1 MQAVEIALTLLLFCF
16 VCLQFALFVSV
27 INLPKPTRIFMDD
40 DILPYIS
47 ILIAAR
53 NEEVNII
60 NCLKSIELI
69 DYPKNKL
76 EIIIGNDQSTDKTAE
91 LIEAFTKN
99 KFYFK
104 IINIASNLG
113 NAKAKANVLA
123 HLFKECN
130 GEIIFV
136 TDADIKVKS
145 SWIKSILP
153 YFKNP
158 EVGIV
163 SGTTVV
169 NGNSLFAKMQGIDW
183 LYFSGLLTAFDN
195 LGLKSTAVGNNMAV
209 RKSAYQSTGG
219 YESFEFSVTEDL
231 ALFTAIVQKDFKAI
245 NLLETNNLNF
255 SKPQISFK
263 NFFHQRKRWLIGA
276 QDLNLKWKFLFA
288 LMGLFY
294 PALFILIFYS
304 FKNVVAILLI
314 KFLIQTSISLI
325 VSKRLQIKT
334 SFFHLFLFEVYSLL
348 STFAISIFYV
358 LPIKMIWKERN
369 Y

>member
-1 MQAVEIALTLLLFCF
+1 MEIAVTLLLFCF

-27 INLPKPTRIFMDD
+27 LNLPKPTLIFIDD
-40 DILPYIS
+40 NSLPSIS

-53 NEEVNII
+53 NEEENII
-60 NCLKSIELI
+60 NCLKSLELL

-76 EIIIGNDQSTDKTAE
+76 EILIGNDQSTDRTAE
-91 LIEAFTKN
+91 LLAEFTQN
-99 KFYFK
+99 KYYFK
-104 IINIASNLG
+104 TIEITENLG

-123 HLFKECN
+123 HLFN
-130 GEIIFV
+130 QSTGQIIFI
-136 TDADIKVKS
+136 TDADIQVKPT
-145 SWIKSILP
+145 WVKSILP
-153 YFKNP
+153 YFSNP
-158 EVGIV
+158 NVGIV

-169 NGNSLFAKMQGIDW
+169 KGKTLFQKMQSIDW

-209 RKSAYQSTGG
+209 TQKAYLATGG
-219 YESFEFSVTEDL
+219 YPCFNFSVTEDL
-231 ALFTAIVQKDFKAI
+231 ALFTAITKQGFTAI

-255 SKPQISFK
+255 SKAQISFK
-263 NFFHQRKRWLIGA
+263 NFLHQRKRWLIGA
-276 QDLNLKWKFLFA
+276 QDLNIKWKILFA

-294 PALFILIFYS
+294 PCLIVLLFFSYKNAIAL
-304 FKNVVAILLI
+304 LLC
-314 KFLIQTSISLI
+314 KFLIQTGISLL

-334 SFFHLFLFEVYSLL
+334 SIFYLIFFEIYSII
-348 STFAISIFYV
+348 STFAISVFYA

>member
-1 MQAVEIALTLLLFCF
+1 MQVVEIALTLLLFCF

-27 INLPKPTRIFMDD
+27 LNLPKPTLFFMDD
-40 DILPYIS
+40 DSLPAIS

-53 NEEVNII
+53 NEEENII

-91 LIEAFTKN
+91 LIKEFTKDKN
-99 KFYFK
+99 YFK
-104 IINIASNLG
+104 IINITAKLG

-169 NGNSLFAKMQGIDW
+169 TGNAFFAKMQSIDW

-195 LGLKSTAVGNNMAV
+195 LGLKSTAVGNNMAL
-209 RKSAYQSTGG
+209 RKSAYQATGG
-219 YESFEFSVTEDL
+219 YENMEFSVTEDL
-231 ALFTAIVQKDFKAI
+231 ALFTAITQKEYKAI
-245 NLLETNNLNF
+245 NLLESKNLNF

-263 NFFHQRKRWLIGA
+263 NFLHQRKRWLIGA

-294 PALFILIFYS
+294 PALFILAFYS
-304 FKNVVAILLI
+304 YKNVIAILLI
-314 KFLIQTSISLI
+314 KFLIQTGISLL

-334 SFFHLFLFEVYSLL
+334 SIFHLFLFEIYSLF
-348 STFAISIFYV
+348 STFAISLFYA